1 MAHCVVLP
9 SYHEGMS
16 NVLLEASAMGR
27 PVITSNI
34 PGCKEAVDEGK
45 TGFLCQVK
53 DEESLYEKMKEFL
66 LLSDE
71 EKKQM
76 GINARKYMEH
86 YFDKKKVVGQTLKT
100 LELK

>member
-1 MAHCVVLP
+1 
-9 SYHEGMS
+9 MS
-16 NVLLEASAMGR
+16 G
-27 PVITSNI
+27 
-34 PGCKEAVDEGK
+34 
-45 TGFLCQVK
+45 K

-66 LLSDE
+66 LLPDE

-100 LELK
+100 LDLK